1 MIGRSLGAIVV
12 LLLLGG
18 CTHRASQSF
27 VSLKNGAFTLDGQP
41 FFPLGVNYVMQLQCI
56 DSACWAAPC
65 RNYERGDTFRYK
77 TRDSTL
83 MQIKAEF
90 RLMRSTGFNSVRLAG
105 LASDLK
111 AKEGSNGI
119 FMNSQYGRGGDS
131 LYALSGV
138 RLTRYLDA
146 VAAVVGLAKEEGLK
160 LVILVR
166 LRPEHPEWE
175 EFFKRLAGRFGDDP
189 TVMAYDFF
197 NEPLYFD
204 IHDRPKTD
212 VYELV
217 KHWHWL
223 MKAEA
228 PHQLSTIGLVG
239 VPEVFAWDPNILAVD
254 FISFHPYEYQREQVR
269 NEMRWYGQ
277 YVDKP
282 WIIGETA
289 IPADNDSVP
298 YADQLAFARKTLEQ
312 ARACGAVGY
321 TWWQFKDVGWGTF
334 HADYMGVMS
343 RAGDT
348 RVDDALPQVQGTVKP
363 VAQAFREFDPNA
375 PRGQC
380 AQLPN
385 YYNFSSLTSARLTGR
400 LLDEQGK
407 PIEGGVVTGWNAGW
421 TSSYFTITKS
431 DGSFALYSNFPFHH
445 WMASA
450 TRYSMVRGDV
460 RPNTYITDTSG
471 TPTFYLGELR
481 VERLSFADPKP

>member
-1 MIGRSLGAIVV
+1 MSGRSRVAI
-12 LLLLGG
+12 LLALLLGG
-18 CTHRASQSF
+18 CAKSPSPSF
-27 VSLKNGAFTLDGQP
+27 VSLQNGAFTLEGKP
-41 FFPLGVNYVMQLQCI
+41 FFPLGVNYVVQLQCI
-56 DSACWAAPC
+56 DSACWAAPS

-77 TRDSTL
+77 TRDSSL
-83 MQIKAEF
+83 LEMKAEF
-90 RLMRSTGFNSVRLAG
+90 RLMRGMGFNCVRLAG
-105 LASDLK
+105 LVSDLQ
-111 AKEGSNGI
+111 AKEGSSEV
-119 FMNSQYGRGGDS
+119 FMNTQYGRGGDS
-131 LYALSGV
+131 LYALHGV

-146 VAAVVGLAKEEGLK
+146 VSDVVQLAKEEGLK

-175 EFFKRLAGRFGDDP
+175 EFFKQLAARFSNDP

-204 IHDRPKTD
+204 VHDRPKKD

-239 VPEVFAWDPNILAVD
+239 VPEVFAWDPNILDVD
-254 FISFHPYEYQREQVR
+254 FISFHPYEYEPEQVR
-269 NEMRWYGQ
+269 NEMHWYGQ

-343 RAGDT
+343 RVGNT
-348 RVDDALPQVQGTVKP
+348 HVVDGLPVVQGSVKP
-363 VAQAFREFDPNA
+363 VAEAFRDFNPNA
-375 PRGQC
+375 PRGAC
-380 AQLPN
+380 LQLPN

-400 LLDEQGK
+400 LLDEQDR
-407 PIEGGVVTGWNAGW
+407 PIEGGVVTAWNAGW
-421 TSSYFTITKS
+421 SSSYYTITKS
-431 DGSFALYSNFPFHH
+431 DGSFALYSDFPFHH

-460 RPNTYITDTSG
+460 RPNTYITDSSG
-471 TPTFYLGELR
+471 TPTFFIGDLR
-481 VERLSFADPKP
+481 VEHLPFADPKP